1 MEKTFCRH
9 CGSELFC
16 KVEANF
22 IIFCPNCKKEGSM
35 MCEAGF
41 GPVVPCGIYFGINKI
56 GIITVN
62 ALQKY
67 TLKLNTRKREIVLKE
82 TYLAALYEAI
92 QIIESYIQK
101 KEKRSYLLDFL
112 LFRINNKDK
121 ENLQLREALSEFRT
135 PLIKIK
141 LLSEKLNYSG
151 FTKRFEESLEILESN
166 LDDQEKAKRIL
177 VKTEILGGMGTW
189 NDSPPCTAFQMSIS
203 KEFEETTK
211 QFSIARN
218 KIKNI

>member
-1 MEKTFCRH
+1 MEC
-9 CGSELFC
+9 
-16 KVEANF
+16 
-22 IIFCPNCKKEGSM
+22 EG
-35 MCEAGF
+35 GY
-41 GPVVPCGIYFGINKI
+41 GPVTPCIIYFGTIQI
-56 GIITVN
+56 GIVTVN
-62 ALQKY
+62 TLQNY
-67 TLKLNTRKREIVLKE
+67 TLKLNTSKREIVLKE

-112 LFRINNKDK
+112 LFRTNKKDK
-121 ENLQLREALSEFRT
+121 ENLQLKDALSEFRE

-151 FTKRFEESLEILESN
+151 FTKQFKESLEILESN
-166 LDDQEKAKRIL
+166 LDDQEKVKRIL

-189 NDSPPCTAFQMSIS
+189 NDSPPWTAFQMGIS
-203 KEFEETTK
+203 REFEETTK